1 MHTMSAIS
9 MSMTHSCVTCRL
21 QLGFGLRLQV
31 QLHTGPGASS
41 KSQEDKSQLLILY
54 GRLVIIMSTFSAAF
68 GEYDRAYEICQNPN
82 AAEQSC
88 IYRLHSTLLDYL
100 SDLYLPYRYR
110 YRLRYHRASSAIV
123 W

>member
-88 IYRLHSTLLDYL
+88 IYRLHSDYWTI
-100 SDLYLPYRYR
+100 YPIYRIGIACGTIV
-110 YRLRYHRASSAIV
+110 HRASYGTRCGT
-123 W
+123 